1 MATPAA
7 PEAPSKAEEHQ
18 VGQDAL
24 VSLIPSV
31 LRQAWPLLDPHDI
44 KGTLPQFLAA
54 VKAIVARYGQAS
66 ASAALDYYRR
76 ERVAAGV
83 TSPTTLKVAPSPAD
97 KVIEDAVGWAV
108 SDLYGPVSPETTT
121 LVQKNLDAAVTQ
133 LVLDQGRDTIIDN
146 ALADPKAKGWAR
158 VTEVGACSFCVMLA
172 LRAGAGFL
180 YTSKRSAD
188 FQAHDN
194 CHCHA
199 EPVFNA
205 YEPSYRMRQMQMLWA
220 DATKGR
226 SGHDARVAF
235 RQAVEG
241 RPVTGSKD
249 GGPKGAAKG
258 LHGLSKAQIEKQITL
273 TQGLKDSPWRTA
285 QLERLRKQLRTAK

>member
-1 MATPAA
+1 VAALAA
-7 PEAPSKAEEHQ
+7 PEAPSPAEEHQ
-18 VGQDAL
+18 VGQEAL
-24 VSLIPSV
+24 VSLIPAL
-31 LRQAWPLLDPHDI
+31 LRQAWPLLDPHNI
-44 KGTLPQFLAA
+44 KGTLPQFTAA
-54 VKAIVARYGQAS
+54 VRAIVQHYGRAS
-66 ASAALDYYRR
+66 ATAALDYYRH
-76 ERVAAGV
+76 ERAAAGV
-83 TSPTTLKVAPSPAD
+83 TSRASLKVAPVPAD
-97 KVIEDAVGWAV
+97 KVIEDAIGWAT
-108 SDLYGPVSPETTT
+108 SNLYGTVTPESEKTT
-121 LVQKNLDAAVTQ
+121 LDALSESVSQ
-133 LVLDQGRDTIIDN
+133 LVLDQGRDTIIGN
-146 ALADPKAKGWAR
+146 ALKDPAAKGWAR
-158 VTEVGACSFCVMLA
+158 VTEVGACSFCIMLA

-220 DATKGR
+220 EATKGR

-241 RPVTGSKD
+241 RTVTGAKG

-258 LHGLSKAQIEKQITL
+258 LHGLSKAQVQKQIAL
-273 TQGLKDSPWRTA
+273 TEGLKDSAWRTA
-285 QLERLRKQLRTAK
+285 QLARLRKQLRTAK